1 MGRGLQGAVL
11 GAIATLLVVLLSA
24 SGIISLRSPFG
35 AGDLVPDLPEVM
47 TTSTV
52 IVPEEPVV
60 YRIEPIALDCRA
72 RVHAAVPLEGRKEHE
87 AFGRVYR
94 TDTVTLEARGDVD
107 TCVDADLV
115 RIIESTD
122 GTFHI
127 DIPGEAIR
135 FERPRVDAFATR
147 DSVDYDKGLLG
158 KMSDALPWV
167 SDNDG
172 LTTTAYAFAQEV
184 IGGSECMEQA
194 YRVTSE
200 LLVDAYEE
208 QLLEQGADPSQLE
221 ITIGEPD
228 FGQNQAT
235 DLEGFD
241 FTVESER
248 IHCSLSPD
256 AFEGAVVDTD
266 LT

>member
-1 MGRGLQGAVL
+1 M
-11 GAIATLLVVLLSA
+11 GAIATLVVVVLTA

-35 AGDLVPDLPEVM
+35 VGDLVPDLPEVM
-47 TTSTV
+47 TTETT
-52 IVPEEPVV
+52 ITADEPVV

-94 TDTVTLEARGDVD
+94 TDSVTIEARGDVD
-107 TCVDADLV
+107 TCVDSDLV

-147 DSVDYDKGLLG
+147 DSVAYDKGLLG
-158 KMSDALPWV
+158 KMTDALPWV

-172 LTTTAYAFAQEV
+172 LTTTAYAFAQDV

-194 YRVTSE
+194 YQVTSE

-208 QLLEQGADPSQLE
+208 QLLEQGADPDRLE

-228 FGQNQAT
+228 FDQNHT
-235 DLEGFD
+235 TGLEGFD
-241 FTVESER
+241 FTVESDQ
-248 IHCSLSPD
+248 IQCSLSPD
-256 AFEGAVVDTD
+256 AFEGTKVDIT
-266 LT
+266 